1 MIIMDTLEFQSF
13 ESELGELYKGRY
25 TATLLNENT
34 YAVDIADL
42 KSWEGYAIGKI
53 VQMQVQL
60 NNLNQLDKINK

>member
-25 TATLLNENT
+25 TATLLNEST
-34 YAVDIADL
+34 YAVDIANL

-53 VQMQVQL
+53 VQMNLQL
-60 NNLNQLDKINK
+60 KKISK